1 MSGISGL
8 LSALSAAAS
17 TAASSAAQIV
27 QGQNVSVTN
36 FSGYAGTMSALNS
49 FAASADSWLL
59 PTGLVMPFAGTGT
72 PSGWLLCNG
81 SQISRSTYADLY
93 AVFGPNA
100 FGTDTDSLFYLP
112 DLRGRTLIGVGTAAS
127 GASLTGVRG
136 VVQGANGGTQALS
149 ASNLPTHTHS
159 ISGSGNT
166 GGESNDH
173 SHGGTTGGESGHTH
187 TVNMVSQGD
196 YAAGSNRTGLRPG
209 GSYGTAGALATHTH
223 PFTTGGVSVGHTHSW
238 SFSGT
243 SGSGNGLNGDSFN
256 IVQPSFALNY
266 FVKT

>member
-8 LSALSAAAS
+8 LNVLAAAAS

-36 FSGYAGTMSALNS
+36 FTGYAGTMSALND

-72 PSGWLLCNG
+72 PSGWLLCDG
-81 SQISRSTYADLY
+81 SQVSRSTFAGLY
-93 AVFGPNA
+93 TAFGANA

-112 DLRGRTLIGVGTAAS
+112 DLRGRAIIGVGTASS

-136 VVQGANGGTQALS
+136 VVQGSGTQALS
-149 ASNLPTHTHS
+149 ASNLPAHTHS
-159 ISGSGNT
+159 IAASGSTEGQ
-166 GGESNDH
+166 SNDH
-173 SHGGTTGGESGHTH
+173 SHSGVTGGESGHTH
-187 TVNMVSQGD
+187 TVNMVSQTD
-196 YAAGSNRTGLRPG
+196 YAAGTGRTGLRPG

-223 PFTTGGVSVGHTHSW
+223 PFSTGGASVGHTHAW

-243 SGSGNGLNGDSFN
+243 SGPGDGLSGSAFN
-256 IVQPSFALNY
+256 LAQPSMAISY